1 VRKSILFAA
10 ATCVAF
16 AASQSA
22 YAQEKAQILTPG
34 QQSQGQAQQQA
45 QSQTP
50 VQQATAPAVNG
61 TDVGAFFNS
70 GAVINPEAMERAS
83 IPADNDVDLGP
94 SHNIK
99 APKPGEQIKKNGFI
113 HGIGRAFAH
122 TANFI
127 GFPVGDDHDVDASLS
142 SNLQN
147 EENRDKIKQIEASQ
161 EATARAAKAKQT
173 SESTTS
179 SQQ

>member
-1 VRKSILFAA
+1 MFASA
-10 ATCVAF
+10 
-16 AASQSA
+16 QSA
-22 YAQEKAQILTPG
+22 HAQEKAQILTPG
-34 QQSQGQAQQQA
+34 QNPAQGQASSPV
-45 QSQTP
+45 QSQTT

-61 TDVGAFFNS
+61 TDVGSFFNS
-70 GAVINPEAMERAS
+70 GAAINPEAMERAS

-99 APKPGEQIKKNGFI
+99 APKPGEQIKKHGFI
-113 HGIGRAFAH
+113 NGIGRAFAH

-147 EENRDKIKQIEASQ
+147 EEYRDKIKQIEASQ
-161 EATARAAKAKQT
+161 EAAAQAAKPKQT
-173 SESTTS
+173 SESNST

>member
-1 VRKSILFAA
+1 MSDRFSTAVQLLILKLWKKRRF
-10 ATCVAF
+10 
-16 AASQSA
+16 Q
-22 YAQEKAQILTPG
+22 QITM
-34 QQSQGQAQQQA
+34 ST
-45 QSQTP
+45 S
-50 VQQATAPAVNG
+50 
-61 TDVGAFFNS
+61 
-70 GAVINPEAMERAS
+70 
-83 IPADNDVDLGP
+83 GP

-99 APKPGEQIKKNGFI
+99 APKPGERIKKNGFI
-113 HGIGRAFAH
+113 HGIGRAFTH

-147 EENRDKIKQIEASQ
+147 EENLQKIKQIEASQ
-161 EATARAAKAKQT
+161 EAAADAAKAKQT